1 MYRYM
6 YLLICIN
13 FLSSSNKEDMIENLA
28 DVFCNVRESVHIVNH
43 VIWDVFCKVRDVG
56 HGCRCCVCDVG
67 GA

>member
-1 MYRYM
+1 M

-13 FLSSSNKEDMIENLA
+13 FHASSNKEDMIENLA
-28 DVFCNVRESVHIVNH
+28 DVFCIVRESLSVHIVNY

-56 HGCRCCVCDVG
+56 HGCGCCVCDVG